1 MISAQKSK
9 WKRNVS
15 PRETA
20 KNFRVIIHQLGA
32 SLKPE
37 HDAVE
42 VKLDSTALK
51 ILEEVETLIGLRTLS
66 PAMTQR
72 RVNFHDSPHRSGKFK
87 LLKDAQTSNR

>member
-1 MISAQKSK
+1 MEAQCITKGNGKKIS
-9 WKRNVS
+9 
-15 PRETA
+15 
-20 KNFRVIIHQLGA
+20 RVIIHQPGA

-51 ILEEVETLIGLRTLS
+51 ILEEVETLIALRTLS
-66 PAMTQR
+66 PAESMWG
-72 RVNFHDSPHRSGKFK
+72 VNFHDSRHRNFLADGKFK